1 MFKRLDSLVSEQLYC
16 LVWCSN
22 NSPEKRL
29 TSNQTVSCGNSAF
42 SNMSKAQRE
51 VFSLGCFTT
60 CKKNQTCQ
68 LNVFKK
74 KKRKRKTPHTSGF
87 QTALKLL
94 HFKTFSKKGE
104 KKKEKKKIILRLISI
119 VLRHCQKWS
128 LKPTE
133 INWSQN
139 PPKHSKHVTLHDC
152 MTKSSM
158 HIKQFTE
165 TFQWDGQGLAPK
177 AYVWMAGGRQ
187 R

>member
-74 KKRKRKTPHTSGF
+74 KKKN
-87 QTALKLL
+87 
-94 HFKTFSKKGE
+94 
-104 KKKEKKKIILRLISI
+104 
-119 VLRHCQKWS
+119 
-128 LKPTE
+128 PT
-133 INWSQN
+133 
-139 PPKHSKHVTLHDC
+139 
-152 MTKSSM
+152 
-158 HIKQFTE
+158 HIRFPNSTE
-165 TFQWDGQGLAPK
+165 TSPFQDILKKREKTKHPAIDLNRIKTLPK
-177 AYVWMAGGRQ
+177 MITQANWNQLEPKPPQNILNMSRYTTVWQ
-187 R
+187 RARCTSNSSQKLFSEMDKV

>member
-1 MFKRLDSLVSEQLYC
+1 
-16 LVWCSN
+16 
-22 NSPEKRL
+22 
-29 TSNQTVSCGNSAF
+29 
-42 SNMSKAQRE
+42 MSKAQRE

-68 LNVFKK
+68 LNVFLKK
-74 KKRKRKTPHTSGF
+74 KK
-87 QTALKLL
+87 
-94 HFKTFSKKGE
+94 
-104 KKKEKKKIILRLISI
+104 KKKKNPTHIRFPNSTETSPFQDILKKRGKKERKKKIILRLISI